1 MKRNLI
7 FNFVVAVAVLALLC
21 VTRRV
26 GCITIV
32 EMRFKEFENPGNKLM
47 NGKCCDTNMKPII
60 GCFFECEHFFEI
72 SARPYPGNKTTL
84 SYIKTYVLSNGN
96 TTFTDGMQL
105 NRRQKNPWIFI
116 YEKPYVSFV
125 SINIVFFF

>member
-1 MKRNLI
+1 
-7 FNFVVAVAVLALLC
+7 
-21 VTRRV
+21 
-26 GCITIV
+26 
-32 EMRFKEFENPGNKLM
+32 M
-47 NGKCCDTNMKPII
+47 NGKCCDANMKPLV

-84 SYIKTYVLSNGN
+84 SYIKTYVLSNVN
-96 TTFTDGMQL
+96 TTFTDGIQL

-125 SINIVFFF
+125 SINIVFFFNFHNSIIVNSSTHHNLELKLKC